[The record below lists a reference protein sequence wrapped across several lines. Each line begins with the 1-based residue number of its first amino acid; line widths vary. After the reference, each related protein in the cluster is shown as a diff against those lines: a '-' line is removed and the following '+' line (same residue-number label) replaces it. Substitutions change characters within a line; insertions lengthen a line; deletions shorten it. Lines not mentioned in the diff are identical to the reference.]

1 MKAVAITI
9 RVGLLAMACFLT
21 AGPSQAQP
29 DVRPDTA
36 DWRGYHPLEVG
47 NVWEWRT
54 SLLVAFE
61 QLDQWEIIGD
71 TLVDGQR
78 YFVQASYTSV
88 VSHGNPAEIV
98 LDTLWIRYDSTATRI
113 VARSPQSMEEWAYT
127 CDLAADF
134 GGRMPCEEFEEV
146 NFYGGPADGVELS
159 TWDGAAVPF
168 TTSKSYCNLGYCL
181 MYYHGVGPLPGV
193 GDGDAG
199 TIAFTYL
206 RIGGVEYGSRA
217 IRVDVEAEPQ
227 RRPARVS
234 VYPNPA
240 HQQVWIDSAV
250 TGSQVTLFDALG
262 RTMGAATTCSNT
274 PCGIDV
280 SAFPAGRY
288 MVRVDKGGKGDVEA
302 ALVVVR

>member
-1 MKAVAITI
+1 MKAGAITI
-9 RVGLLAMACFLT
+9 RVVLLAMACFL
-21 AGPSQAQP
+21 AVSPSQAQP
-29 DVRPDTA
+29 DLRPDTT
-36 DWRGYHPLEVG
+36 DWRGYYPLEVG

-61 QLDQWEIIGD
+61 QLDLREIIGD

-98 LDTLWIRYDSTATRI
+98 LDTLWVRYDSTATRI
-113 VARSPQSMEEWAYT
+113 VARSPQSVEEWAYT
-127 CDLAADF
+127 CDLATDF
-134 GGRMPCEEFEEV
+134 GATIPCEMFGEADIH
-146 NFYGGPADGVELS
+146 GGPAAGAELA

-168 TTSKSYCNLGYCL
+168 LISKSYCNPGYCL
-181 MYYHGVGPLPGV
+181 MYYHGIGPLPGV

-206 RIGGVEYGSRA
+206 RIGGVEYESRA

-240 HQQVWIDSAV
+240 HQRVWIDSV
-250 TGSQVTLFDALG
+250 GMGSKITLFDAVG
-262 RTMGAATTCSNT
+262 RSMGAATTCAAT
-274 PCGIDV
+274 PCGVDV
-280 SAFPAGRY
+280 STFPAGRY
-288 MVRVDKGGKGDVEA
+288 MVRVDEGGGRMEA